1 MSRLPAGVV
10 VGLRHKCSIR
20 PVGALDSREGVK
32 QMLKIY
38 MYALSR
44 LDEVRDREEGQAMI
58 EYALLAALISV
69 VAVVTLQAIGVPL
82 IATFQKVVDGLS
94 AGGGT

>member
-1 MSRLPAGVV
+1 
-10 VGLRHKCSIR
+10 
-20 PVGALDSREGVK
+20 
-32 QMLKIY
+32 MLKIY

-44 LDEVRDREEGQAMI
+44 LEEARDREEGQAMI

-69 VAVVTLQAIGVPL
+69 VAVVTLEAIGAPL
-82 IATFQKVVDGLS
+82 IATFEDVVNGLTG